1 MEVRKLEDVNKRLG
15 LLSGKLRNGAV
26 SAGVFERLT
35 ALCQALAGGDA
46 RTALDVVVQITT
58 SDWANNGPWLTGV
71 KRLIEMSSK
80 LQVTL

>member
-46 RTALDVVVQITT
+46 RTALMRSLDPGHQT
-58 SDWANNGPWLTGV
+58 SRG
-71 KRLIEMSSK
+71 
-80 LQVTL
+80 